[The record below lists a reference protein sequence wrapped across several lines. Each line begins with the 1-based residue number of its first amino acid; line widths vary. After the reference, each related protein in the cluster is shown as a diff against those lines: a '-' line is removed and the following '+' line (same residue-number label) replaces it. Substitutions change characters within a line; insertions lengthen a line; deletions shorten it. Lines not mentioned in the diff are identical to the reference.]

1 MKIKQYS
8 LGNVTYGYS
17 LQTKKWEFKCG
28 ENYTFL
34 CNCKGTTSKMRESIS
49 KLVAAGFV
57 RSNGN
62 GIDGLARANINN
74 ILAKVAA
81 H

>member
-17 LQTKKWEFKCG
+17 LQSKKWEFKCG
-28 ENYTFL
+28 EFSYL
-34 CNCKGTTSKMRESIS
+34 VACKGTTSKMRESIAR
-49 KLVAAGFV
+49 LVSAGLV

-62 GIDGLARANINN
+62 GIGGLARANINN